1 MDKVQKSI
9 ENLEQDI
16 IEIDKLQ
23 KLALRPNIKRQL
35 EEYKNTLHDQIQEE
49 RKRLQI
55 EKKRAEEKSENSNK
69 QESSSIVYQTINKY
83 AIDNT
88 TDLFK

>member
-35 EEYKNTLHDQIQEE
+35 EEYKNTLNDQIQEE